1 MFITPDANR
10 NNYMATVMKHNALLL
25 RSCVC
30 SSSLFHNLDSLHITT
45 AKRHESHREQT
56 QLDAINYVE
65 VEP

>member
-1 MFITPDANR
+1 
-10 NNYMATVMKHNALLL
+10 MKHNALLP

-30 SSSLFHNLDSLHITT
+30 SSSLFHNLDSLHIIT
-45 AKRHESHREQT
+45 AKRNESHREQT

>member
-1 MFITPDANR
+1 MFIASDTSR
-10 NNYMATVMKHNALLL
+10 NNNMATVMKHNALLL

-30 SSSLFHNLDSLHITT
+30 SSSLFHNLDSLHIIT
-45 AKRHESHREQT
+45 AKRNESHREQT

>member
-1 MFITPDANR
+1 
-10 NNYMATVMKHNALLL
+10 MKHNALLL

-30 SSSLFHNLDSLHITT
+30 SSSLFHNLDSLHTIT
-45 AKRHESHREQT
+45 AKRNESHREQT